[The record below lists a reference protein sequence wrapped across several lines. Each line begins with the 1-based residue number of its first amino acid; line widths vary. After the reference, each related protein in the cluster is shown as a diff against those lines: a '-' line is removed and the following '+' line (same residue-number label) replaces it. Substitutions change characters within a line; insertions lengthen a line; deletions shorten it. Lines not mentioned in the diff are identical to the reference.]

1 MINSTLLSNLKK
13 SFEEEAPS
21 EKELIFKS
29 YVSFDNVSF
38 KNEKRKEFGKV
49 IQIEKK
55 IKSNVVKSLKKFISL
70 EVTSQNLTIDDLEIE
85 RILNK
90 KRECEI

>member
-13 SFEEEAPS
+13 SFKEEALS
-21 EKELIFKS
+21 EKEILFKN
-29 YVSFDNVSF
+29 YVSFDNTSL

-55 IKSNVVKSLKKFISL
+55 IKSNVVKSLKSFISF
-70 EVTSQNLTIDDLEIE
+70 EVTSQNLSIDDLEIE

-90 KRECEI
+90 KRECEV